1 MIENRGGSYHVR
13 DLRSTLGT
21 IVNGEPIGNHFRI
34 DDVPLRAGENE
45 VIAGG
50 VDSPFVFSVLIGR

>member
-1 MIENRGGSYHVR
+1 MIEKRDGSYHVR

-21 IVNGEPIGNHFRI
+21 IVNGEPIGTHFRT
-34 DDVPLRAGENE
+34 DDAPLQAGENE

-50 VDSPFVFSVLIGR
+50 VDSPFVFSVYLS